1 MHVYQRENV
10 ASTMQSISILFILGH
25 GARGFRCCGEV
36 ILGNFG
42 PLPSRRS
49 GQTYTDRAYHA
60 HTSIPHIGPVNHILE
75 KGLPSMEG
83 LNTHMRLHGNIR
95 TAQRTTHIVHHT
107 VVRHDSSSDTRYM
120 AYLETPLD
128 GMKSVRGTLEN
139 LLPCPLPSRCRVPLR
154 VVLVQV
160 SDVGH
165 KRVVGIRV
173 SQHRADRK

>member
-1 MHVYQRENV
+1 
-10 ASTMQSISILFILGH
+10 MQSSSILFILGH

-42 PLPSRRS
+42 LCLHDGRGKPTQIARITLTPP
-49 GQTYTDRAYHA
+49 YH
-60 HTSIPHIGPVNHILE
+60 TIGPVNHILE

-107 VVRHDSSSDTRYM
+107 VVRHASSSDTRYM
-120 AYLETPLD
+120 AYLEIPLD

-173 SQHRADRK
+173 SQH